1 MTGQGAR
8 SAAGDAGAAAVPA
21 LLAAALDRRP
31 EATRWVAAFSGG
43 PDSTTLLHAA
53 RALARARGAELLA
66 AHVNHGLQPA
76 AAEFEAH
83 CRAVCA
89 QWGVAFAALRRP
101 ARPAPG
107 ESPEAAARTVRYRAL
122 REFARPGSAVLLAHH
137 RRDQAETL
145 LLQLLRGAGP
155 AGLAAMPAARPW
167 GGGWLLRPLLDC
179 PAAEIA
185 AYLRRHGL
193 AACADPDNRNL
204 RRDRNFLR
212 RTLLPEIE
220 RRWPAAERTLARAAR
235 HQAQARTL
243 LAERARE
250 DGADAEA
257 LPLARLAGLSAAR
270 RENLVRFWLLGR
282 GAPAPGERQLRA
294 WLRAVA
300 EAAPDRLPRLRCGE
314 FELHRWRGR
323 LHLAAATPP
332 LPADRRW
339 RWPAGRALAL
349 PELGLTLA
357 WEDLRT
363 QLGGRVG
370 TELEVRLRRGGERC
384 RRPGRRCRPL
394 KKWLQDAGVPP
405 WRRSRIPLVYENA
418 ELRLVWGHFPCVP
431 QPPGP
436 GLSWS

>member
-1 MTGQGAR
+1 MSAPDLPAR
-8 SAAGDAGAAAVPA
+8 
-21 LLAAALDRRP
+21 LAAALDRHP
-31 EATRWVAAFSGG
+31 EAMRWVAAFSCG
-43 PDSTTLLHAA
+43 PDSTALLHAA

-66 AHVNHGLQPA
+66 AHVHHGLQPA

-89 QWGVAFAALRRP
+89 AWGVRFEALRSP

-107 ESPEAAARTVRYRAL
+107 ESPEAAARTARYRAL
-122 REFARPGSAVLLAHH
+122 GAFARPGAAVLLAHH

-155 AGLAAMPAARPW
+155 AGLAAMPAERPW
-167 GGGWLLRPLLDC
+167 RGGWLLRPLLDC
-179 PAAEIA
+179 PAAELA

-193 AACADPDNRNL
+193 DSIADPDNENL

-212 RTLLPEIE
+212 RALLPEIE
-220 RRWPAAERTLARAAR
+220 RRWPAAERTLARATR
-235 HQAQARTL
+235 HQADARAL
-243 LAERARE
+243 LEERARE
-250 DGADAEA
+250 DGADAGA

-300 EAAPDRLPRLRCGE
+300 AAAPDRLPWLRCGD
-314 FELHRWRGR
+314 FEVHRWRGR
-323 LHLAAATPP
+323 LHLAAALPP
-332 LPADRRW
+332 PPADLRRRW
-339 RWPAGRALAL
+339 PQGSALAL
-349 PELGLTLA
+349 PELGMTLA
-357 WEDLRT
+357 WEELRT

-370 TELEVRLRRGGERC
+370 AEVEVRLRRGGERC

-405 WRRSRIPLVYENA
+405 WRRSRIPLVYEDA

-431 QPPGP
+431 QRSGTR
-436 GLSWS
+436 LSWS

>member
-1 MTGQGAR
+1 M
-8 SAAGDAGAAAVPA
+8 SAPAAPA

-31 EATRWVAAFSGG
+31 EARRWVVAFSGG
-43 PDSTTLLHAA
+43 PDSTALLHAA

-76 AAEFEAH
+76 AAAFEAR

-89 QWGVAFAALRRP
+89 EWGVAFEARRRP
-101 ARPAPG
+101 AHPAPG

-122 REFARPGSAVLLAHH
+122 GEFAGPGTAVLLAHH

-155 AGLAAMPAARPW
+155 AGLAAMPAERPW
-167 GGGWLLRPLLDC
+167 RGGWLLRPLLDC
-179 PAAEIA
+179 PAAELA
-185 AYLRRHGL
+185 AYLRFHGL
-193 AACADPDNRNL
+193 AACADPDNDDL

-212 RTLLPEIE
+212 RRLLPELE

-235 HQAQARTL
+235 HQAHARGL
-243 LAERARE
+243 LEERARE
-250 DGADAEA
+250 DGADLEE

-270 RENLVRFWLLGR
+270 RENLARFWLLGR
-282 GAPAPGERQLRA
+282 GAPAPGERRLRA

-300 EAAPDRLPRLRCGE
+300 EAAPDRLALLRCGD
-314 FELHRWRGR
+314 FAVYRWRGR
-323 LHLAAATPP
+323 LHLAAATAPP
-332 LPADRRW
+332 PADLRRRW
-339 RWPAGRALAL
+339 PQGSALAL
-349 PELGLTLA
+349 PELGMTLA
-357 WEDLRT
+357 WEELQA
-363 QLGGRVG
+363 QLGGRAGAEV
-370 TELEVRLRRGGERC
+370 EVRLRQGGERC
-384 RRPGRRCRPL
+384 RPPGRRCRPL

-431 QPPGP
+431 QPSGTR
-436 GLSWS
+436 LRRS

>member
-1 MTGQGAR
+1 M
-8 SAAGDAGAAAVPA
+8 SAPA
-21 LLAAALDRRP
+21 LPARLAAALDRRP

-43 PDSTTLLHAA
+43 PDSTALLHAA
-53 RALARARGAELLA
+53 RGLARARGAALLA

-76 AAEFEAH
+76 AAAFEAR

-89 QWGVAFAALRRP
+89 EWGVAFEALRVP

-107 ESPEAAARTVRYRAL
+107 ASPEAAARTARYRAL
-122 REFARPGSAVLLAHH
+122 GAFARPGAAVLLAHH

-155 AGLAAMPAARPW
+155 AGLAAMPAERPW
-167 GGGWLLRPLLDC
+167 NGGWLLRPLLDC
-179 PAAEIA
+179 PPEEIA

-193 AACADPDNRNL
+193 AALADPDNENL
-204 RRDRNFLR
+204 KRDRNYLR
-212 RTLLPEIE
+212 RRLLPELE

-235 HQAQARTL
+235 HQARARGL
-243 LAERARE
+243 LEERARE
-250 DGADAEA
+250 DGADADA
-257 LPLARLAGLSAAR
+257 LPLARLAALSPAR
-270 RENLVRFWLLGR
+270 RENLARFWLLGR
-282 GAPAPGERQLRA
+282 GVPAPGERQLRA
-294 WLRAVA
+294 WLRAVE
-300 EAAPDRLPRLRCGE
+300 EAAPDRLPRLQCGGHE
-314 FELHRWRGR
+314 VYRWRGR
-323 LHLAAATPP
+323 LHLTETPPP
-332 LPADRRW
+332 LPAEGRW

-357 WEDLRT
+357 WEDLRA

-370 TELEVRLRRGGERC
+370 AEVEVRLRRGGERC
-384 RRPGRRCRPL
+384 RPPGRRCRPL

-431 QPPGP
+431 QRAGTR
-436 GLSWS
+436 LSWS

>member
-1 MTGQGAR
+1 M
-8 SAAGDAGAAAVPA
+8 SAPAVPA
-21 LLAAALDRRP
+21 RLAAALEQCP

-43 PDSTTLLHAA
+43 PDSTALLHAA
-53 RALARARGAELLA
+53 RGLARERGAELLA

-89 QWGVAFAALRRP
+89 EWGVAFAARRRP
-101 ARPAPG
+101 ARPPAPG
-107 ESPEAAARTVRYRAL
+107 ESPEAAARAIRYRAL
-122 REFARPGSAVLLAHH
+122 GEFARPGTAVLLAHH

-167 GGGWLLRPLLDC
+167 RGGWLLRPLLDC

-193 AACADPDNRNL
+193 VACADPDNGNL

-235 HQAQARTL
+235 HQAQARAL

-257 LPLARLAGLSAAR
+257 LPLARLADLSAAR

-405 WRRSRIPLVYENA
+405 WRRGRIPLVYENA

-431 QPPGP
+431 QRPAA
-436 GLSWS
+436 GLSRRS